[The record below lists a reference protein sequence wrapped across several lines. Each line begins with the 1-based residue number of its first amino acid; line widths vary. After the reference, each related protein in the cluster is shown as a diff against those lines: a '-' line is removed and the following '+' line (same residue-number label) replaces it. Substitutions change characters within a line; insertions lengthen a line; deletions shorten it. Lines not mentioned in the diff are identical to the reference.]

1 MRAQAPLKRHGVM
14 PARAHWVGAGPL
26 RARER
31 IAIFIL
37 LISYA
42 AVGEW

>member
-1 MRAQAPLKRHGVM
+1 MKRQWRH
-14 PARAHWVGAGPL
+14 PACAHWVGAGPL